1 MTTGLKA
8 ILSGGILMGVALL
21 SWAVCGRAQA
31 QGAQGGVIS
40 GTVTANRDYA
50 LSEASGNHIPAL
62 YAVRVRA
69 RDAERHITYT
79 VFTQKGHYQIYNL
92 PPGTYQMSAL
102 QDGFD
107 SNGPTV
113 ELKAGETKTAD
124 VALMVRPDKLRA
136 ELVDFDTLFPPGP
149 TRDYLMNNCMGCH
162 GFEHIPW
169 QRMGGRD
176 EDVWGNAV
184 SRMFN
189 MDGTSPVNHTGVPQ
203 VNPAAIPQEKRD
215 EIVAYFAKIFPDGGK
230 PRDLKLDDLQLDEAD
245 LSKSIFIE

>member
-1 MTTGLKA
+1 MTSRFKA
-8 ILSGGILMGVALL
+8 ILSGGILLGTALL
-21 SWAVCGRAQA
+21 FWAFAGQVQA
-31 QGAQGGVIS
+31 QNTAGSGVIS

-107 SNGPTV
+107 SKGPTI

-124 VALMVRPDKLRA
+124 VALTARPDHLRA
-136 ELVDFDTLFPPGP
+136 ELVD
-149 TRDYLMNNCMGCH
+149 
-162 GFEHIPW
+162 
-169 QRMGGRD
+169 
-176 EDVWGNAV
+176 
-184 SRMFN
+184 
-189 MDGTSPVNHTGVPQ
+189 
-203 VNPAAIPQEKRD
+203 
-215 EIVAYFAKIFPDGGK
+215 
-230 PRDLKLDDLQLDEAD
+230 
-245 LSKSIFIE
+245 

>member
-1 MTTGLKA
+1 MTAQVKA
-8 ILSGGILMGVALL
+8 ILSGGILSAAALFL
-21 SWAVCGRAQA
+21 WAVNGRAQT
-31 QGAQGGVIS
+31 QGAKGGVIS

-113 ELKAGETKTAD
+113 ELKAGDSKTAE

-136 ELVDFDTLFPPGP
+136 
-149 TRDYLMNNCMGCH
+149 
-162 GFEHIPW
+162 
-169 QRMGGRD
+169 
-176 EDVWGNAV
+176 
-184 SRMFN
+184 
-189 MDGTSPVNHTGVPQ
+189 
-203 VNPAAIPQEKRD
+203 
-215 EIVAYFAKIFPDGGK
+215 
-230 PRDLKLDDLQLDEAD
+230 
-245 LSKSIFIE
+245 

>member
-1 MTTGLKA
+1 MMKVAKTVVASGFLIATAFLVWVSRSSAQTASATG
-8 ILSGGILMGVALL
+8 GT
-21 SWAVCGRAQA
+21 
-31 QGAQGGVIS
+31 IS

-107 SNGPTV
+107 SKGPTV
-113 ELKAGETKTAD
+113 ELKAGDTKTAD
-124 VALMVRPDKLRA
+124 LALTARPDKLLA

-162 GFEHIPW
+162 GYEHIPW
-169 QRMGGRD
+169 QRMGAGARNA
-176 EDVWGNAV
+176 DVWG
-184 SRMFN
+184 
-189 MDGTSPVNHTGVPQ
+189 
-203 VNPAAIPQEKRD
+203 AA
-215 EIVAYFAKIFPDGGK
+215 
-230 PRDLKLDDLQLDEAD
+230 
-245 LSKSIFIE
+245 